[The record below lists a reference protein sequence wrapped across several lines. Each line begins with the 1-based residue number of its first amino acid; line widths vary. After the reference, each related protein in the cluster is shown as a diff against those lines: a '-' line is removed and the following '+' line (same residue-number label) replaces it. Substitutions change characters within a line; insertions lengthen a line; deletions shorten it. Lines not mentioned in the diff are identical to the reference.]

1 VIVKGFEDALKVLDL
16 TPFVTYDEIKK
27 RYRELSKKL
36 HPDFGGS
43 SEEMEKLNRAYEF
56 LIKYIKNYRFTFSED
71 EIKRQ
76 HLGDDYADKFRF

>member
-1 VIVKGFEDALKVLDL
+1 MIAKGFEKALKVLGL

-43 SEEMEKLNRAYEF
+43 AEDMDRLNRAYEF
-56 LIKYIKNYRFTFSED
+56 LKKYIENYRYTFSED
-71 EIKRQ
+71 EIKKQ
-76 HLGDDYADKFRF
+76 HLGSDYADKFRF